1 MNGKTLAF
9 TPAFN
14 PAFTSQSVEVIPS
27 RSKMDKMAASN
38 YNESNK
44 QKERKKERKKEL
56 KKERKLVD
64 ILKVF

>member
-9 TPAFN
+9 T

-44 QKERKKERKKEL
+44 QKKRKNVGRHFKGFL
-56 KKERKLVD
+56 MKL
-64 ILKVF
+64 LLSML